1 MPTDIGEA
9 KKVLRKEILSKRRHL
24 NEEVCQTFGSQF
36 AERIAGLDE
45 YKDADTI
52 LCYASCKGEA
62 DTWKLI
68 ERAWEDGKR
77 VALPRVTGAHEM
89 HFYRITSMNDVA
101 PGYYDIPEPAAMCQE
116 EVCEGLLIVPGT
128 AFDRQMH
135 RMGYGGGFYDTWL
148 ECHGSQVTACGLAY
162 DFQLRNEI
170 PVEQHD
176 RRMDIVITPDE
187 VIRKGDAADDND

>member
-1 MPTDIGEA
+1 MLTDIGEA
-9 KKVLRKEILSKRRHL
+9 KKALRKEILLKRRHL
-24 NEEVCQTFGSQF
+24 DETVCRQYGRQF
-36 AERIAGLDE
+36 AKQIISLEE
-45 YKDADTI
+45 YKEADTI

-62 DTWKLI
+62 DTWLLI
-68 ERAWEDGKR
+68 EKALEDGKR
-77 VALPRVTGAHEM
+77 VALPRVTGPAEM
-89 HFYRITSMNDVA
+89 HFYKITSMKDVA
-101 PGYYDIPEPAAMCQE
+101 PGYYDIPEPSEACQE
-116 EVCEGLLIVPGT
+116 EIVEGFLVVPGT

-135 RMGYGGGFYDTWL
+135 RMGYGGGFYDAWL